1 MPTGKGGLEEYA
13 KIKVWLKRTV
23 VAGIFIPF
31 LILIIWWGGIVF
43 LGLVCL
49 ISAVA
54 LFEFYQGIKK
64 KGQKPFLIEGISL
77 GMFVPVSIYIWGDR
91 ALPPVLILIIFCVF
105 MRQFLK
111 FETKDAFTN
120 IALTMGGIFYI
131 CLLFSYALI
140 LRGETLGARLVITVF
155 FVTWLGDTGAY
166 LIGRRWG
173 QHKLCVRLSPYKS
186 MEGFIGAVLISCVAM
201 FISRLWLAFP
211 LFHTLAL
218 GLMIG
223 MVGQIG
229 DLFESMLKRE
239 MGIKDFGR
247 ILPGHGGV
255 LDRFDSLLFTVPLFY
270 HYVKYLIT
278 LGNFS

>member
-1 MPTGKGGLEEYA
+1 M
-13 KIKVWLKRTV
+13 
-23 VAGIFIPF
+23 
-31 LILIIWWGGIVF
+31 
-43 LGLVCL
+43 
-49 ISAVA
+49 A

-140 LRGETLGARLVITVF
+140 LRGETSGARLVITVF

-166 LIGRRWG
+166 LIGKRWG

-201 FISRLWLAFP
+201 LISRLWLTFP

-218 GLMIG
+218 GVMIG

-278 LGNFS
+278 PGNFS

>member
-23 VAGIFIPF
+23 VACIFIPF

-131 CLLFSYALI
+131 CLLFSYA
-140 LRGETLGARLVITVF
+140 
-155 FVTWLGDTGAY
+155 
-166 LIGRRWG
+166 
-173 QHKLCVRLSPYKS
+173 QS
-186 MEGFIGAVLISCVAM
+186 
-201 FISRLWLAFP
+201 
-211 LFHTLAL
+211 
-218 GLMIG
+218 
-223 MVGQIG
+223 
-229 DLFESMLKRE
+229 
-239 MGIKDFGR
+239 
-247 ILPGHGGV
+247 
-255 LDRFDSLLFTVPLFY
+255 
-270 HYVKYLIT
+270 
-278 LGNFS
+278 

>member
-1 MPTGKGGLEEYA
+1 MPTGKGDLEEYA

-23 VAGIFIPF
+23 VACIFIPF
-31 LILIIWWGGIVF
+31 LVLIIWWGGIVF

-64 KGQKPFLIEGISL
+64 KGQKPFSIEGISL

-201 FISRLWLAFP
+201 FISRLWLTFP

-218 GLMIG
+218 GVMIG